1 MTELNQDQGIPVA
14 KLLEIIGKQTVEWLV
29 NEEAVTKFKEQAEA
43 IAKRN
48 VDLTNEVSA
57 LKGKGAELAP
67 VSPELAQLRT
77 INTANDAHIL
87 QMEQDLHKVALER
100 DAAKAEAQGMRERL
114 TDLQFRFNE
123 LQESV
128 KAPVVEVPVVE
139 IPKKPKRK

>member
-100 DAAKAEAQGMRERL
+100 DAARAETKGMAERL

-123 LQESV
+123 LQESA
-128 KAPVVEVPVVE
+128 KPPVVET
-139 IPKKPKRK
+139 PKKPKRK

>member
-1 MTELNQDQGIPVA
+1 MTDVTADQGIPVT

-29 NEEAVTKFKEQAEA
+29 NEEAVGKFKEQAEA

-48 VDLTNEVSA
+48 VDLANEVTA
-57 LKGKGAELAP
+57 LKGKGAEAP
-67 VSPELAQLRT
+67 SPELAQLRT

-100 DAAKAEAQGMRERL
+100 DAARAEAKGMVERL

-123 LQESV
+123 LQESA
-128 KAPVVEVPVVE
+128 KPPVVET
-139 IPKKPKRK
+139 PKKPKRK